1 MVKIELKNLK
11 ISEILVTVYHIYRKE
26 ISSFWKIQT
35 GKKKRPDNLTTQY
48 FVSILVSI
56 NSYSVCIYQNV
67 IMLHTF
73 L

>member
-35 GKKKRPDNLTTQY
+35 EKKKDPIISPPSILSLYLYLLIVTQY
-48 FVSILVSI
+48 VFIK
-56 NSYSVCIYQNV
+56 
-67 IMLHTF
+67 M
-73 L
+73 